1 MIAKFLQIIYVLPE
15 HACVYAFIDIHVQ
28 TGLCTVFFSFI
39 TLSCAE
45 VLYKVRYVITICSY
59 QSII

>member
-1 MIAKFLQIIYVLPE
+1 MVTKFLQIIYVLLE
-15 HACVYAFIDIHVQ
+15 HACLHVFIDIHIQ

-39 TLSCAE
+39 MLSCAE
-45 VLYKVRYVITICSY
+45 ILYKLRYVITICSY

>member
-1 MIAKFLQIIYVLPE
+1 MVAKFLQIIYVLLE
-15 HACVYAFIDIHVQ
+15 HACLRAFIDIHIQ

-39 TLSCAE
+39 MLSCAKI
-45 VLYKVRYVITICSY
+45 LYKLRYVITICSY